1 MKADFSRILIVREK
15 GGIYFDLDY
24 NLIRD
29 PEPIISKYDQIFT

>member
-1 MKADFSRILIVREK
+1 MKADLSRILVVREK